1 MNEYR
6 EFIENNEMMETVLND
21 VNGYK
26 ETCIKR
32 KLTDSIIVIYDAS
45 YYGIKELPINNY
57 NVNSKLQCRHIV
69 DLKGKRYIAF
79 GLECYKKIDEYTE
92 IKVNEILSEL
102 CLSLDRKLFNY
113 YDKHFDGIQ
122 LEETNL
128 NGFEYYHVE
137 KFVTCD
143 DLSVY
148 LDSSKEKH
156 ELLNSIYGRSRKWLL
171 HATTDLCIEFLENRE
186 DLEKRLF
193 DYVIT
198 NEDCIEHVH
207 NAINLKNYELVGVRA
222 VVNSKSFDVNREI
235 YTALKSVPEAK
246 TVNIVIKVCGD
257 VLEFKFDVENLKHYL
272 KFKQST
278 SGYGA
283 SYAKVEE
290 FLKDR
295 RTYEDFGYDY
305 NEVFFT
311 DIVKITYRKKV
322 IYSKDI

>member
-1 MNEYR
+1 MNEYK
-6 EFIENNEMMETVLND
+6 EFIENNEVMETVLD
-21 VNGYK
+21 D

-32 KLTDSIIVIYDAS
+32 KLTDSIIAIYNINCYS
-45 YYGIKELPINNY
+45 INELPINNY
-57 NVNSKLQCRHIV
+57 NVDNRPQCYHIV
-69 DLKGKRYIAF
+69 DLKSKRYIAL
-79 GLECYKKIDEYTE
+79 GLGCYKKIDEYTE
-92 IKVNEILSEL
+92 VEVNEILSEL
-102 CLSLDRKLFNY
+102 CLSLDRKLFDY
-113 YDKHFDGIQ
+113 YDKHIDDIQ

-143 DLSVY
+143 DLSH
-148 LDSSKEKH
+148 LDSSKEKY
-156 ELLNSIYGRSRKWLL
+156 ELLNSIYGCSRKWLL
-171 HATTDLCIEFLENRE
+171 YAKIDLCIEFLENRE

-198 NEDCIEHVH
+198 NKDCIEHVH

-235 YTALKSVPEAK
+235 YTALKSVPGAK
-246 TVNIVIKVCGD
+246 KVNVVIEVND
-257 VLEFKFDVENLKHYL
+257 DILEFKYDVKDLKRSL
-272 KFKQST
+272 IFKQTT

-295 RTYEDFGYDY
+295 RTYEDFGFNYD
-305 NEVFFT
+305 EVFFT
-311 DIVKITYRKKV
+311 DIIEITYKKKV
-322 IYSKDI
+322 IYSRP